1 ASVACPINCHCD
13 YGMSGIL
20 LGIFVILAAGVFTF
34 FPVFLNWFAW
44 EWYFD
49 LCWFCLGVVILT
61 FGCVYE
67 CCVGAPDAKAR
78 KAEADVEWYFDLCW
92 LWFFLGVVILTF
104 GCVYECSVGAPDA
117 KARKAEADVEGGA
130 VNAPVPYIVINN

>member
-1 ASVACPINCHCD
+1 MKRATIYATRQLPASVACPINCHCD

-44 EWYFD
+44 EWYID
-49 LCWFCLGVVILT
+49 LCWLWFCLGVVILT
-61 FGCVYE
+61 FACVYE

-78 KAEADVEWYFDLCW
+78 KPEADVED
-92 LWFFLGVVILTF
+92 
-104 GCVYECSVGAPDA
+104 
-117 KARKAEADVEGGA
+117 GA
-130 VNAPVPYIVINN
+130 VNALALYIMINN

>member
-1 ASVACPINCHCD
+1 MSCPVNCHCD
-13 YGMSGIL
+13 YGVSGIL

-34 FPVFLNWFAW
+34 FPVLLNWFAS

-49 LCWFCLGVVILT
+49 LCLLWFFLGVVILT

-78 KAEADVEWYFDLCW
+78 E
-92 LWFFLGVVILTF
+92 
-104 GCVYECSVGAPDA
+104 
-117 KARKAEADVEGGA
+117 AEADVEGGA
-130 VNAPVPYIVINN
+130 VNAPAPYIVIYN

>member
-20 LGIFVILAAGVFTF
+20 LGICVILAAGVFTC
-34 FPVFLNWFAW
+34 FPVFLHWFAW

-49 LCWFCLGVVILT
+49 LCWLWFCLGVVTLT
-61 FGCVYE
+61 FGCVCE

-78 KAEADVEWYFDLCW
+78 KAEAGVED
-92 LWFFLGVVILTF
+92 
-104 GCVYECSVGAPDA
+104 
-117 KARKAEADVEGGA
+117 GA
-130 VNAPVPYIVINN
+130 VNARALYILINNW